1 MISRE
6 LLDELQQL
14 DRTDKLAIIQMLT
27 DELAVDEAK
36 YFIFGANYDVW
47 SPYDAPEAAKTLLR
61 MLDDEQ
67 EDNGRPRDAVN
78 PAGLRFAQ

>member
-14 DRTDKLAIIQMLT
+14 DRTDKLAIIQMLA
-27 DELAVDEAK
+27 DELAVEEAK

-67 EDNGRPRDAVN
+67 KQHASPRNAVS

>member
-1 MISRE
+1 MWRQIVISRE
-6 LLDELQQL
+6 LL
-14 DRTDKLAIIQMLT
+14 

-47 SPYDAPEAAKTLLR
+47 SPYDAPEAAKTLLQ

-78 PAGLRFAQ
+78 PAGLRFVQ